1 MFRVLIEDGLF
12 FLSRRCIVIVV
23 TFARTTNTC
32 ASPLRCLCSRIV
44 HHQNRRRH
52 FRRKHNNKYTHALLR
67 RAVVRSAP
75 RVRSRRKTVSSTH
88 DEAVEKIGPLQ
99 REKRRLARVA
109 RKDDDGKRR
118 HGSVRDARL
127 ETAHVRRPRRDGW
140 IRPETVRRE
149 KRPQ

>member
-1 MFRVLIEDGLF
+1 MHRV
-12 FLSRRCIVIVV
+12 IVVV
-23 TFARTTNTC
+23 TFARTPNIR
-32 ASPLRCLCSRIV
+32 ALLNPLRCLCSRIV

-52 FRRKHNNKYTHALLR
+52 FRNKHNKYTLHALLR

-75 RVRSRRKTVSSTH
+75 RVRGRRKTVSSTH

-99 REKRRLARVA
+99 REKGRLARVA
-109 RKDDDGKRR
+109 RKDDDGERR
-118 HGSVRDARL
+118 LRSVRDARL

>member
-1 MFRVLIEDGLF
+1 MFTEEGLF
-12 FLSRRCIVIVV
+12 SLSRRCIVSSSSSLSYAQQIHALLRRAVVRALIIVV
-23 TFARTTNTC
+23 TFVSTN
-32 ASPLRCLCSRIV
+32 
-44 HHQNRRRH
+44 
-52 FRRKHNNKYTHALLR
+52 THALLR
-67 RAVVRSAP
+67 RAVVRSTP
-75 RVRSRRKTVSSTH
+75 RVRGRRKTVSSTH